1 MTHSMTAYASRT
13 GQSDT
18 ASWHWDL
25 RSVNGR
31 GLDIRTR
38 LPDGMDKLD
47 QTLRTALGKALHRGT
62 VTVTLKVT
70 RIDGAAALNIDEA
83 QLDRVLQALD
93 LVQERAFAAGVTLGQ
108 PTAADVLSARGVLGQ
123 AASANS
129 DPDLHAA
136 LTTDIGPLLADFT
149 AMRAHEGAALQHII
163 ADQLD
168 RTRALIDQAHALAE
182 ARKPKVR
189 TALRDAYAK
198 IMEVTA
204 ADDARLVQELALLAT
219 KQDVTEELDRLKA
232 HVAAA
237 WDIIED
243 DGPAGRRLDFLAQEF
258 NREVNTLCAKSQD
271 VELTQVSLALKL
283 VVDQMR
289 EQIQNVE

>member
-18 ASWHWDL
+18 ASWHWDM

-47 QTLRTALGKALHRGT
+47 QTLRTALGKALNRGT
-62 VTVTLKVT
+62 ITVTL
-70 RIDGAAALNIDEA
+70 RITQIDKFAALNIDEA

-108 PTAADVLSARGVLGQ
+108 PTTADVLSARGVLGQ
-123 AASANS
+123 TVSVNS
-129 DPDLHAA
+129 DPGLSAA
-136 LTTDIGPLLADFT
+136 LTTDIGPLLVDFT
-149 AMRAHEGAALQHII
+149 AMRAREGGALQQII

-168 RTRALIDQAHALAE
+168 RIRALIDQAAELAE

-189 TALRDAYAK
+189 AALRDAYAK

-204 ADDARLVQELALLAT
+204 ADDARLVQELAVMAV

-232 HVAAA
+232 HVGAA
-237 WDIIED
+237 WDIVED

-271 VELTQVSLALKL
+271 TDLTQVGLALKL

>member
-38 LPDGMDKLD
+38 LPDGMDKLE

-271 VELTQVSLALKL
+271 VELTQVGLALKL